1 MGELLILCMIL
12 LPFLVLCSAVGGAVE
27 LYGRWRGRREDKP
40 DIHGFPAPRF
50 KEKVF
55 GDELDDFICREDE
68 SA

>member
-1 MGELLILCMIL
+1 MEDFIILCAIL
-12 LPFLVLCSAVGGAVE
+12 APFLLVCATVGGEV
-27 LYGRWRGRREDKP
+27 WRDRRGDKP
-40 DIHGFPAPRF
+40 AGTDFPAPRF

>member
-12 LPFLVLCSAVGGAVE
+12 LPFLVLCSTVGGAVE
-27 LYGRWRGRREDKP
+27 LYYAMRGRRKDKP
-40 DIHGFPAPRF
+40 AGAVFPAPRF